1 MAEETNNT
9 AEIKRLTETLNK
21 YFTTLNKTGAG
32 TKEQK
37 AYMQMVRD
45 TITQLRKQKEA
56 TGISE
61 AQLKKLNEQILD
73 AEESLDKFNKVL
85 EEVDKA
91 EKERERR
98 RKDLADKR
106 IKLEKDVM
114 SATFKFG
121 DATTKN
127 ADNLSYFASAF
138 KEVPVLGP
146 GFGLLAGSLD
156 YTIEQY
162 KSLSASGADFGK
174 SMIGMRMAAQ
184 SAQMPLEDYIRLIKQ
199 NNEVLAGLFGTTNR
213 GARELGRLSDTV
225 RKNAGPQLAELGFG
239 FDEINQF
246 TTTYLSRQRAA
257 GAQDYKNDLMA
268 TAAVTGYAKQLKTLS
283 DLTGLHVENLD
294 KEVQA
299 RKTDSVFQSYLA
311 SLAPDQRTSAEGL
324 ISSLSL
330 IDKRLGE
337 FGKEVIATGVPIS
350 DFNQQFGG
358 VNGELLQILR
368 EFRESGAVDAP
379 GTLSRLSK
387 AADGLATK
395 FGPAQLAGG
404 ISETQDII
412 FALRNRAGDAQ
423 KVLADMNKAMD
434 PATKQMIQLQDST
447 KRLKSAFE
455 GVQTSFLQSLGPAV
469 AGLLN
474 GQANLPGMLEKLNKF
489 MQENPKITAAAYLAA
504 MGTFAVAQYARDVS
518 VVTAGVVAANKIT
531 AAGDLIKTV
540 GGSLAGIAKY
550 VGMLGVA
557 TTVGS
562 DAYSAVTATNKKDQ
576 NKSSNKLFGG
586 VAATLATLALLGT
599 GPLGWGVAAL
609 AAMAGSELG
618 GNYLPDM
625 FKDGGGPVKAG
636 QSYIVGERRPELF
649 TPSTSGTISPMI
661 MKKTADGVETQ
672 PTGSDSNQVAQI
684 NGLVNTLNNTMGA
697 MNETLRKSEKHLNTL
712 IEVGLMQVDKA
723 TELKNSVAQLDY
735 AIVK

>member
-1 MAEETNNT
+1 MADET
-9 AEIKRLTETLNK
+9 EQIKKLTETLNK

-45 TITQLRKQKEA
+45 TITALRKQKDA

-162 KSLSASGADFGK
+162 KSLSAMGADFGK
-174 SMIGMRMAAQ
+174 SMIGMRLASQ
-184 SAQMPLEDYIRLIKQ
+184 SAQIPLEDYIRLIKQ
-199 NNEVLAGLFGTTNR
+199 NNEVLAGLFGTTGR
-213 GARELGRLSDTV
+213 GARELGRLSETI
-225 RKNAGPQLAELGFG
+225 RRNAGPAMAELGFG

-246 TTTYLSRQRAA
+246 TTTYLSRQRAI
-257 GAQDYKNDLMA
+257 GSQEYKDSLMA
-268 TAAVTGYAKQLKTLS
+268 TKAVTDYAKQLKILA
-283 DLTGLHVENLD
+283 DLTGAEVEELD
-294 KEVQA
+294 KGIQA
-299 RKTDSVFQSYLA
+299 RKNDSVLQSYLRTL
-311 SLAPDQRTSAEGL
+311 SSEQRTAMEGAIEGL
-324 ISSLSL
+324 AAM
-330 IDKRLGE
+330 DKQGGE
-337 FGKEVIATGVPIS
+337 FFKEVLATGGPIS
-350 DFNQQFGG
+350 DAAQEFFGR
-358 VNGELLQILR
+358 NSELLQLAR
-368 EFRESGAVDAP
+368 EFRDSGAKDAP
-379 GTLSRLSK
+379 GFLSK
-387 AADGLATK
+387 VSIAANELAQK
-395 FGPAQLAGG
+395 FSPAQLAGG
-404 ISETQDII
+404 LSNTQDVVQS
-412 FALRNRAGDAQ
+412 FANRAGEAQ
-423 KVLADMNKAMD
+423 KAVADMNKAMD
-434 PATKQMIQLQDST
+434 PATLQMIKLQDST

-455 GVQTSFLQSLGPAV
+455 GIQTSFLQSLGPTV

-474 GQANLPGMLEKLNKF
+474 GQANLPGMLEKLKNF
-489 MQENPKITAAAYLAA
+489 IQENPKITAAAYLAA

-518 VVTAGVVAANKIT
+518 VVTAGVVAANRIT

-557 TTVGS
+557 TTVGL
-562 DAYSAVTATNKKDQ
+562 DAYEATTATNKKDQ
-576 NKSSNKLFGG
+576 NKSSNRLFGG
-586 VAATLATLALLGT
+586 IAATLATLALLGT
-599 GPLGWGVAAL
+599 GPVGWGVAAL

-625 FKDGGGPVKAG
+625 FRDGGGPVKAG

>member
-1 MAEETNNT
+1 MAEDTT
-9 AEIKRLTETLNK
+9 AEIKKLTETLNK

-45 TITQLRKQKEA
+45 TITQLRKQKDA

-73 AEESLDKFNKVL
+73 AEDSLDKFNRIL

-162 KSLSASGADFGK
+162 KSLSAMGADFGK
-174 SMIGMRMAAQ
+174 SMIGMRLASQ
-184 SAQMPLEDYIRLIKQ
+184 SAQLPLEDYIRLIKQ
-199 NNEVLAGLFGTTNR
+199 NNEVLAGLFGTTGR
-213 GARELGRLSDTV
+213 GARELGRLSETIRRD
-225 RKNAGPQLAELGFG
+225 AGPAMAELGFG

-246 TTTYLSRQRAA
+246 TTTYLSRQRAI
-257 GAQDYKNDLMA
+257 GSQEYKDSLMA
-268 TAAVTGYAKQLKTLS
+268 TKAVTDYAKQLKILA
-283 DLTGLHVENLD
+283 DLTGAEVAELD
-294 KEVQA
+294 KGIQA
-299 RKTDSVFQSYLA
+299 RKNDSVLQSYL
-311 SLAPDQRTSAEGL
+311 RTLSSKERTAMEGAIEGL
-324 ISSLSL
+324 AAM
-330 IDKRLGE
+330 DKQGGE
-337 FGKEVIATGVPIS
+337 FFKEVLATGTPIS
-350 DFNQQFGG
+350 DAAQEFFGR
-358 VNGELLQILR
+358 NSELLQLGR
-368 EFRESGAVDAP
+368 EFRESGAKDVP
-379 GTLSRLSK
+379 GFLSK
-387 AADGLATK
+387 VSIAANELAQK

-404 ISETQDII
+404 LSNTQDVVQA
-412 FALRNRAGDAQ
+412 FANRAGEAQ
-423 KVLADMNKAMD
+423 KAVADMAKKMD
-434 PATKQMIQLQDST
+434 PATLQMIKLQDST

-455 GVQTSFLQSLGPAV
+455 GIQTSFLQSLGPTV
-469 AGLLN
+469 SKLLN
-474 GQANLPGMLEKLNKF
+474 GQANLPGMVQNLTKF
-489 MQENPKITAAAYLAA
+489 IQENPKITAAAYLAA

-540 GGSLAGIAKY
+540 GGSLSGIAKY

-557 TTVGS
+557 TTVGL
-562 DAYSAVTATNKKDQ
+562 DAYEATTATNKKDQ
-576 NKSSNKLFGG
+576 NKSSNRLFGG
-586 VAATLATLALLGT
+586 IAATLATLALLGT
-599 GPLGWGVAAL
+599 GPVGWGVAAL

>member
-1 MAEETNNT
+1 MADDTNNT
-9 AEIKRLTETLNK
+9 AEIKKLTETLNK

-45 TITQLRKQKEA
+45 TIAALRKQKDA
-56 TGISE
+56 TTLSE

-73 AEESLDKFNKVL
+73 AEDSLDKFNRIL

-114 SATFKFG
+114 AATFKFG

-127 ADNLSYFASAF
+127 ADNLSYFSSAF

-174 SMIGMRMAAQ
+174 SMIGMRLAAQ

-225 RKNAGPQLAELGFG
+225 RKNAGPALAELGFG

-311 SLAPDQRTSAEGL
+311 FWRHLTSC
-324 ISSLSL
+324 
-330 IDKRLGE
+330 
-337 FGKEVIATGVPIS
+337 
-350 DFNQQFGG
+350 
-358 VNGELLQILR
+358 
-368 EFRESGAVDAP
+368 
-379 GTLSRLSK
+379 RLS
-387 AADGLATK
+387 
-395 FGPAQLAGG
+395 F
-404 ISETQDII
+404 
-412 FALRNRAGDAQ
+412 
-423 KVLADMNKAMD
+423 
-434 PATKQMIQLQDST
+434 
-447 KRLKSAFE
+447 
-455 GVQTSFLQSLGPAV
+455 
-469 AGLLN
+469 
-474 GQANLPGMLEKLNKF
+474 
-489 MQENPKITAAAYLAA
+489 
-504 MGTFAVAQYARDVS
+504 
-518 VVTAGVVAANKIT
+518 
-531 AAGDLIKTV
+531 
-540 GGSLAGIAKY
+540 
-550 VGMLGVA
+550 
-557 TTVGS
+557 
-562 DAYSAVTATNKKDQ
+562 
-576 NKSSNKLFGG
+576 
-586 VAATLATLALLGT
+586 
-599 GPLGWGVAAL
+599 
-609 AAMAGSELG
+609 
-618 GNYLPDM
+618 
-625 FKDGGGPVKAG
+625 
-636 QSYIVGERRPELF
+636 
-649 TPSTSGTISPMI
+649 
-661 MKKTADGVETQ
+661 Q
-672 PTGSDSNQVAQI
+672 P
-684 NGLVNTLNNTMGA
+684 
-697 MNETLRKSEKHLNTL
+697 
-712 IEVGLMQVDKA
+712 
-723 TELKNSVAQLDY
+723 
-735 AIVK
+735 